1 MPNMSVEEYAKY
13 VMQNLGCATRGNAV
27 KIVDRL
33 GEGNDYD
40 FLEFVGNVEKY
51 VSANLSSSN
60 PSSEKSLLIILAV
73 NSARVRY
80 MSNNARYNK
89 RMVIDNFILDLWEA
103 VNGKKG

>member
-1 MPNMSVEEYAKY
+1 MPNMNVEEYAKY
-13 VMQNLGCATRGNAV
+13 VMQNLGRATRGNAI

-40 FLEFVGNVEKY
+40 FLEFVDNIEKY
-51 VSANLSSSN
+51 VSANLSSSA
-60 PSSEKSLLIILAV
+60 PSSNISLTIMIAV
-73 NSARVRY
+73 NSARLRY
-80 MSNNARYNK
+80 SSNNARYNK